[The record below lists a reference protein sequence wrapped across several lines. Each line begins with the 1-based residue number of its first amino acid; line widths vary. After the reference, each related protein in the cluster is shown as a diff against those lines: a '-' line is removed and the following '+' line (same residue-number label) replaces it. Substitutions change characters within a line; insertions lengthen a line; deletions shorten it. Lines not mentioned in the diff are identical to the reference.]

1 MNFHTLLGTI
11 NASELGHLDQERSNL
26 QSTKLQ
32 EEDED
37 FFLLKQTIKRMNFL
51 QKFPPLLRKKNTIQI
66 KLESF
71 LIDLVEEMNICLLC
85 LIMIPTLLLI
95 ILLKHA
101 REKK

>member
-11 NASELGHLDQERSNL
+11 NTSELGHLDQERSNL

-51 QKFPPLLRKKNTIQI
+51 QKFPSLLRKKNTIQI

>member
-51 QKFPPLLRKKNTIQI
+51 QKFPSLLRKKNTIQI

-95 ILLKHA
+95 ILFKHA

>member
-51 QKFPPLLRKKNTIQI
+51 QKFPSLLRKKNTIQI